1 MQANF
6 SVVPQCVLQN
16 ILVWMRQGLN
26 WKDIIQR
33 LRPKTV
39 PSGYVYHTWSPGVC
53 VCVCVCVCVRVC
65 RYVCMYIRVC
75 MHVCALCLNVYMG
88 GRHFML

>member
-6 SVVPQCVLQN
+6 SIVPQCVLQN

-53 VCVCVCVCVRVC
+53 ARVCVCVCGCVRACVGLC
-65 RYVCMYIRVC
+65 MYVCTCVYAC
-75 MHVCALCLNVYMG
+75 MCTLFKCLYG
-88 GRHFML
+88 W